1 MLDFYYGDFRNQA
14 FGYTLV
20 VLFAVNTVSLLTSPA
35 YDLLYLGGLSSPAD
49 YLLGVENLGM
59 FLPLL
64 LLRYYDGTRGT
75 DRPWG
80 KWLFYLFTPPT
91 FCCSACW
98 PIFSFR
104 KEVFPLSHRNTR
116 ILSGCAAPAAL
127 RRALRLP
134 VCAGLPAL
142 RLP

>member
-1 MLDFYYGDFRNQA
+1 
-14 FGYTLV
+14 
-20 VLFAVNTVSLLTSPA
+20 
-35 YDLLYLGGLSSPAD
+35 
-49 YLLGVENLGM
+49 M

-116 ILSGCAAPAAL
+116 ILSGCAAL
-127 RRALRLP
+127 LL
-134 VCAGLPAL
+134 CAGLSGCRSVPAFQPSASLTL
-142 RLP
+142 RPTFWA